1 MNFNADLTKQL
12 QGLIFS
18 RKVQMIDY
26 FPLCFNQNIVV
37 QTSGQKHLE
46 IAR

>member
-26 FPLCFNQNIVV
+26 FLLCFNQNIV

-46 IAR
+46 IAS